1 MSITYKKSKVLSNEK
16 IVDGIY
22 KMVCEDKGEIKP
34 GQFYMLKLDGQTLL
48 PRPISICE
56 KMEMKLHFFM
66 Q

>member
-34 GQFYMLKLDGQTLL
+34 
-48 PRPISICE
+48 
-56 KMEMKLHFFM
+56 
-66 Q
+66 

>member
-56 KMEMKLHFFM
+56 KSYRTFRKWL
-66 Q
+66 